1 MDDLN
6 VCTISGNL
14 TADPELKT
22 TKYGKEYLSFRIANH
37 LYVNGKRRVYF
48 YQVELFG
55 QSVKNSSTSIK
66 KGSNVILS
74 GFIHPHHF
82 TYEKTGK
89 EGMINI
95 MVANTIRWVNG
106 SFDVSFLTEGA
117 EEPENID
124 VTI

>member
-6 VCTISGNL
+6 VCTLTGNL
-14 TADPELKT
+14 AADPELKT

-48 YQVELFG
+48 YEVNLFG
-55 QSVKNSSTSIK
+55 QSVKNSATALK
-66 KGSNVILS
+66 RGSLVMLS
-74 GFIHPHHF
+74 GFIYPHHF

-89 EGMINI
+89 EGMINMMI
-95 MVANTIRWVNG
+95 ANTIRWLNG

-117 EEPENID
+117 EESENID